1 MQIFV
6 SLMSVM
12 FLLQSTLRAEDT
24 TIAGQVT
31 TPYPTLENISIEW
44 AIQGDDNLNGVVTV
58 RFRLEGY
65 PQWQEALPL
74 RRVPPGSNVGFS
86 WENKHSGSL
95 LNLQPN
101 TNYEIELTLDD
112 PDGGSTIRT
121 LTARTRA
128 VPVASSNAAIRQVT
142 PNNFSSTASTAQPGD
157 ILLFSA
163 GDYSGFTISR
173 DGTEDEPVVLRA
185 EEPGTAVVNGDVRLD
200 GRSYVFIE
208 GLIVNG
214 MIKFNNAEGIV
225 VKGCKVNTDNSG
237 IVSMGGGVVNAYIA
251 DNVIL
256 GPTGWAENTIGT
268 NGDNRG
274 EGIQLTGPGNVI
286 CYNYVK
292 GFRDAISTM
301 EDSSAVNQVSIDIYN
316 NDIEV
321 GADDAIE
328 ADFTMGNCRIMRN
341 RISNSFVGLS
351 SQPSLGGPT
360 YFIRNVM
367 YNIIYSPFKLHRGSV
382 GDIAFHNTSIKCGD
396 AFAVYTGDTWY
407 QAWFRNNIFIGGIEG
422 SANNCR
428 GNGQVA
434 VLYAPDSTCDFN
446 FDGFGS
452 ENTGRF
458 EGTIGNVN
466 FSSFE
471 EMRNNTTEH
480 DAIQV
485 DMSIFSETVAFPSNG
500 PFPEHPIP
508 DLRIHSQSAAVDS
521 GEIIPNVNENYS
533 GTAPDLGAYEAGS
546 ILPHYGPRTGTD
558 LNANDESNSP
568 GNGYCFISIATH
580 GPPI

>member
-1 MQIFV
+1 
-6 SLMSVM
+6 
-12 FLLQSTLRAEDT
+12 
-24 TIAGQVT
+24 
-31 TPYPTLENISIEW
+31 
-44 AIQGDDNLNGVVTV
+44 
-58 RFRLEGY
+58 
-65 PQWQEALPL
+65 
-74 RRVPPGSNVGFS
+74 
-86 WENKHSGSL
+86 
-95 LNLQPN
+95 
-101 TNYEIELTLDD
+101 
-112 PDGGSTIRT
+112 
-121 LTARTRA
+121 
-128 VPVASSNAAIRQVT
+128 
-142 PNNFSSTASTAQPGD
+142 
-157 ILLFSA
+157 
-163 GDYSGFTISR
+163 
-173 DGTEDEPVVLRA
+173 
-185 EEPGTAVVNGDVRLD
+185 
-200 GRSYVFIE
+200 
-208 GLIVNG
+208 

-225 VKGCKVNTDNSG
+225 VKECKVNTTNSG

-251 DNVIL
+251 DNVVL
-256 GPTGWAENTIGT
+256 GPTGWAENTVGT

-367 YNIIYSPFKLHRGSV
+367 YNIIYAPFKLHRGSV
-382 GDIAFHNTSIKCGD
+382 GDVAFHNTSIKCGD
-396 AFAVYTGDTWY
+396 AFAVYTDDIWS

-422 SANNCR
+422 SADNCR

-446 FDGFGS
+446 FDGYGS

-458 EGTIGNVN
+458 EGTIGSVN
-466 FSSFE
+466 FSSLE
-471 EMRNNTTEH
+471 EMRNNTTEQ
-480 DAIQV
+480 DAVQV
-485 DMSIFSETVAFPSNG
+485 DMSIFSELVAFPSNG
-500 PFPEHPIP
+500 PFPERPIP

-521 GEIIPNVNENYS
+521 GEILPNVNENYKGS
-533 GTAPDLGAYEAGS
+533 APDIGAYEDGS
-546 ILPHYGPRTGTD
+546 LLLHYGPRTGTD
-558 LNANDESNSP
+558 LNTDDEPSSP
-568 GNGYCFISIATH
+568 GSGYCFISSAAH